1 MNNFKHFNTIII
13 GAGIS
18 GISLAQKLSQANIDH
33 CIFESNNIGGCI
45 DSQKYKDFWF
55 EMGAHTIYNS
65 YNETIDYIRNN
76 SLEQDIQ
83 PRRKAPFLFIQPNNK
98 IQSIF
103 TNINPFTAAFSFLKN
118 RNISKEDKTVSEYAI
133 KLFSKKN
140 YNRTLKF
147 CFDAVLSQ
155 NSQNFPME
163 YLFKKYDRNTS
174 LPRSFTFKNGLSELF
189 NNQKQKIIKE
199 KVIKISKQDT
209 WIVET
214 DSANSYHCDNLCI
227 ATPWNI
233 TESLLEDILPNI
245 AKHQYRPVMS
255 NLTSIGIVANKE
267 SLKHIKNIAGLIGKE
282 QFFYSAVSRDI
293 VDNPSYRAMVFHCKT
308 NNSQKELTHKIIKLL
323 NIADEDILH
332 IYTKQ
337 NTLPCYHRNHSTFLQ
352 DLEKELSQVSN
363 LHITGN
369 FFDRLAI
376 ENCIKRSNKEA
387 SKIIQNNTSNNLI
400 I

>member
-1 MNNFKHFNTIII
+1 MNNLKYFDTIII

-18 GISLAQKLSQANIDH
+18 GISLAQKLSKANIES
-33 CIFESNNIGGCI
+33 CIFESDSIGGCI
-45 DSQKYKDFWF
+45 DSQRYKDFWF

-65 YNETIDYIRNN
+65 YNETIDYICNN
-76 SLEQDIQ
+76 SLEQNIQ
-83 PRRKAPFLFIQPNNK
+83 SREKAPFLFVQPNNK

-133 KLFSKKN
+133 KLFGKKN

-163 YLFKKYDRNTS
+163 YLFKKYDRDTS

-199 KVIKISKQDT
+199 KVIRISKQDT
-209 WIVET
+209 WIIET
-214 DSANSYHCDNLCI
+214 NHANYHCDNLCI

-255 NLTSIGIVANKE
+255 NLTSIGIVTNKE
-267 SLKHIKNIAGLIGKE
+267 SLKHIKSIAGLIGKE
-282 QFFYSAVSRDI
+282 QFFFSAVSRDV
-293 VDNPSYRAMVFHCKT
+293 VDNPNYRAIVFHCKG
-308 NNSQKELTHKIIKLL
+308 NYPQKELTYKITKLL
-323 NIADEDILH
+323 NITDEDILH
-332 IYTKQ
+332 TYTKQ

-352 DLEKELSQVSN
+352 DLEKELSQLSN
-363 LHITGN
+363 LYITGN

-376 ENCIKRSNKEA
+376 ENCIRRSNKEA
-387 SKIIQNNTSNNLI
+387 DRLI
-400 I
+400 CSQKK

>member
-1 MNNFKHFNTIII
+1 MNNLKHFDTIII

-18 GISLAQKLSQANIDH
+18 GISLAQKLSKANIES
-33 CIFESNNIGGCI
+33 CIFESDSIGGCI
-45 DSQKYKDFWF
+45 DSQRYKDFWF

-65 YNETIDYIRNN
+65 YNETIDYICNN
-76 SLEQDIQ
+76 SLEQNIQ
-83 PRRKAPFLFIQPNNK
+83 SRKKAPFLFVQPNNK

-133 KLFSKKN
+133 KLFGKKN

-163 YLFKKYDRNTS
+163 YLFKKYDRDTS

-199 KVIKISKQDT
+199 KVIRISKQDT
-209 WIVET
+209 WIIET
-214 DSANSYHCDNLCI
+214 NHANYHCDNLCI

-255 NLTSIGIVANKE
+255 NLTSIGIVTNKE
-267 SLKHIKNIAGLIGKE
+267 SLKHIKSIAGLIGKE
-282 QFFYSAVSRDI
+282 QFFFSAVSRDV
-293 VDNPSYRAMVFHCKT
+293 VDNPNYRAIAFHCKG
-308 NNSQKELTHKIIKLL
+308 NYPQKELAYKITKLL
-323 NIADEDILH
+323 NITDEDILH
-332 IYTKQ
+332 TYTKE

-352 DLEKELSQVSN
+352 DLEKELSQLSN
-363 LHITGN
+363 LYITGN

-376 ENCIKRSNKEA
+376 ENCIRRSNKEA
-387 SKIIQNNTSNNLI
+387 DRLI
-400 I
+400 CSQKK

>member
-1 MNNFKHFNTIII
+1 MNNLKHFDTIII

-18 GISLAQKLSQANIDH
+18 GISLAQKLSKANIES
-33 CIFESNNIGGCI
+33 CIFESDSIGGCI
-45 DSQKYKDFWF
+45 DSQRYKDFWF

-65 YNETIDYIRNN
+65 YNETIDYICNN
-76 SLEQDIQ
+76 SLEQNIQ
-83 PRRKAPFLFIQPNNK
+83 SRKKAPFLFVQPNNK

-118 RNISKEDKTVSEYAI
+118 RNISKEDKTVGEYAI
-133 KLFSKKN
+133 KLFGKKN

-163 YLFKKYDRNTS
+163 YLFKKYDRDTS

-199 KVIKISKQDT
+199 KVIRISKQDT
-209 WIVET
+209 WIIET
-214 DSANSYHCDNLCI
+214 NHANYHCDNLCI

-255 NLTSIGIVANKE
+255 NLTSIGIVTNKE
-267 SLKHIKNIAGLIGKE
+267 SLKHIKSIAGLIGKE
-282 QFFYSAVSRDI
+282 QFFFSAVSRDV
-293 VDNPSYRAMVFHCKT
+293 VDNPNYRAIVFHCKG
-308 NNSQKELTHKIIKLL
+308 NYPQKELAYKITKLL
-323 NIADEDILH
+323 NITDEDILH
-332 IYTKQ
+332 TYTKQ

-352 DLEKELSQVSN
+352 DLEKELSQLSN
-363 LHITGN
+363 LYITGN

-376 ENCIKRSNKEA
+376 ENCIRRSNKEA
-387 SKIIQNNTSNNLI
+387 DRLI
-400 I
+400 CSQKE